1 MGTVMNKIDYL
12 KRIFKAYLTNEK
24 SQLTFWHDKAEVNEK
39 MLVEQ
44 LGQYYMKFH
53 QKADYTAVLDCNGVP
68 LLNYHGVIGVQYNP
82 IAIAQ
87 FGLGNYNLW
96 CDTGNAQR
104 YDQFIRAANWL
115 VHNLAMNNDGI
126 YVWMH
131 NFDFEYYKTLKAP
144 WYSGLAQGQ
153 GISLLLRAAKATG
166 DAKYTDAAEKAFI
179 SFTVRVENGG
189 VIDIDSAG
197 SYWIEEYVLLPTLDK
212 TKILNGFIWAL
223 WGVYDYYVVTKND
236 DVLNLYEKFVETII
250 HNLDKYDTG
259 YWSYYELTPQLIK
272 NIASSFYHKLHIVQL
287 SIMYKITGKS
297 VFKEYSVRWEN
308 YMNNKLFKFI
318 ALIYKAAFKLLYY

>member
-1 MGTVMNKIDYL
+1 VGTVMNKIDYL
-12 KRIFKAYLTNEK
+12 KRIFKAYLTKEK

-53 QKADYTAVLDCNGVP
+53 QKADYTATLDHDGVP
-68 LLNYHGVIGVQYNP
+68 LLNYHGVVGVQYNP

-87 FGLGNYNLW
+87 YGLGNYNLW

-104 YDQFIRAANWL
+104 YDKFIRAANWL
-115 VHNLAMNNDGI
+115 VHNLVKNHDGI
-126 YVWMH
+126 DVWMH

-166 DAKYTDAAEKAFI
+166 DAKYADAAEKAFK
-179 SFTVRVENGG
+179 SFTLKLESGG
-189 VIDIDSAG
+189 VIDIDG
-197 SYWIEEYVLLPTLDK
+197 SGCYWIEEYVLQPTHEK

-223 WGVYDYYVVTKND
+223 WGVYDYYIFTKNK
-236 DVLNLYEKFVETII
+236 DVLRLYEKFVETIMN
-250 HNLDKYDTG
+250 NLDKYDTG

-272 NIASSFYHKLHIVQL
+272 NIASPFYHKLHVVQL
-287 SIMYKITGKS
+287 LIMYEITGKDM
-297 VFKEYSVRWEN
+297 FKEYSVKWEK
-308 YMNNKLFKFI
+308 YSDKKLFKSV
-318 ALIYKAAFKLLYY
+318 ALIYKAAFKILYY